1 MKTGNWIISRRS
13 SSIIC
18 RKRNVDW
25 HWNC

>member
-18 RKRNVDW
+18 GERNVDW